1 MSTDALLLRNLPNF
15 SLEATRRVV
24 ATRYGLEGIYG
35 QLASERDLSWRI
47 ERTDG
52 RDVVVKISNVS
63 EPEGVVDMQVKA
75 LNHIFERDPDLPVP
89 RVVPSLAGAAYEWI
103 EDERG
108 SRHMVRVLTF
118 LPGKVM
124 EQVEEAFSAGTRFN
138 IGAMVG
144 RLAYALRDFFHPY
157 ADSNVHLW
165 DISRALALRAQIEKI
180 SDAKL
185 RHLCEE
191 IFDRAER
198 FTVPQ
203 LLKMRRQVVH
213 QDSHGGNILVDPRN
227 TTLPVG
233 IIDFGDMGYN
243 SIVADIVTASET
255 FSKND
260 DDPIAYLC
268 DVTSGFDSTYPLEEN
283 EIDLIFDAMLL
294 RLAMATVIVEAREAT
309 DESRIPHIENASHYP
324 RMMEL
329 LSRQGRVQ
337 AVGRLRQACRFPV
350 YGAMNN
356 DGDRLADDYD
366 ALRREREAHLGPI
379 WHFYNK
385 PLHITRAAG
394 AWMYAADG
402 TTYLDVYNNVPQI
415 GHCHPHVAKAIYRQ
429 ASALNTNTRY
439 MCDVAVEYAARL
451 TAALPDHLD
460 TCIFVNSGSEAND
473 LAMQIAMSLSRQG
486 GGLIIDQAYHGCTE
500 LTTALSN
507 ESWRHLPA
515 EEHPK
520 RIEALMAP
528 DMYRRPYASDL
539 QAAERYA
546 ADADRA
552 IATLSQRGH
561 RPAAFMVDTAL
572 CSSGVLRAPE
582 NYFNLVAEK
591 VRSAGG
597 FVIADEV
604 QAGCGRM
611 GTFWGFRANGLKD
624 ENIDFIT
631 MGKPVGNGHPLG
643 VVILSSELMKRF
655 LNGTYPLL
663 FSTFGGNTVACA
675 AGMAVLDVLEREDL
689 IKRAAVIGEYLRQEL
704 GRLAQQHPIIGDVRG
719 LGMMTG
725 VEMVTDRLTKE
736 PAVTQTE
743 RLIDDMLARNI
754 LIGKSTPNTLKLRP
768 PLIWSRDEVD
778 FFVSAFDDSLRRH
791 Q

>member
-15 SLEATRRVV
+15 SLQTIRRVI
-24 ATRYGLEGIYG
+24 ASRYGIEGTYK

-47 ERTDG
+47 ESTDG
-52 RDVVVKISNVS
+52 RDVVVKISNAN
-63 EPEGVVDMQVKA
+63 EPEGVADMQVKA
-75 LNHIFERDPDLPVP
+75 LAHITERDPALPVP
-89 RVVPSLAGAAYEWI
+89 RVVPSLAGAPYEWI
-103 EDERG
+103 EDEHG
-108 SRHMVRVLTF
+108 SRHMIRVLTF
-118 LPGKVM
+118 LSGEVM
-124 EQVEEAFSAGTRFN
+124 EQVEEAFSTGTRFN

-157 ADSNVHLW
+157 ACSNVHLW
-165 DISRALALRAQIEKI
+165 DISRALALRPQITKI
-180 SDAKL
+180 SDVRL
-185 RHLCEE
+185 RQLCEE

-198 FTVPQ
+198 FTLPQ
-203 LLKMRRQVVH
+203 LSKTRRQVVH
-213 QDSHGGNILVDPRN
+213 QDSHGGNILVDPN
-227 TTLPVG
+227 DYTSPVG
-233 IIDFGDMGYN
+233 IIDFGDIGYN
-243 SIVADIVTASET
+243 SIVADIVSASET
-255 FSKND
+255 FSKLD

-309 DESRIPHIENASHYP
+309 DEPAIRHIEDASHYP

-329 LSRQGRVQ
+329 LSRQGRGQ
-337 AVGRLRQACRFPV
+337 AVRRLRQACRFPV
-350 YGAMNN
+350 NGAMSK
-356 DGDRLADDYD
+356 DGEHVAHDYD
-366 ALRREREAHLGPI
+366 VLRHEREAHLGPI

-385 PLHITRAAG
+385 PLHIVRANG
-394 AWMYAADG
+394 AWMYAPDG
-402 TTYLDVYNNVPQI
+402 TAYLDVYNNVPQI

-451 TAALPDHLD
+451 TADLPDHLD

-473 LAMQIAMSLSRQG
+473 LAMQIAMSLSAHD

-515 EEHPK
+515 DQHPE
-520 RIEALMAP
+520 RIETLTAP
-528 DMYRRPYASDL
+528 DMYRGPFANDP
-539 QAAERYA
+539 QAAEKYA

-552 IATLSQRGH
+552 IATLRERGH
-561 RPAAFMVDTAL
+561 KPAAFMVDTAL

-624 ENIDFIT
+624 DYVDFIT

-643 VVILSSELMKRF
+643 VVILGAALMERF

-675 AGMAVLDVLEREDL
+675 AGMAVLDVIERENL
-689 IKRAAVIGEYLRQEL
+689 IDRSAAIGDYLRQEL
-704 GRLAQQHPIIGDVRG
+704 RRLAERHAIIGDVRG

-725 VEMVTDRLTKE
+725 VELVTDRLTKE
-736 PAVTQTE
+736 PAVTQ
-743 RLIDDMLARNI
+743 IDLLVEDMRARNI
-754 LIGKSTPNTLKLRP
+754 LIGKGTPNTLKLRP
-768 PLIWSRDEVD
+768 PLIWSRNEVD
-778 FFVSAFDDSLRRH
+778 IFISAFDGSLSM
-791 Q
+791 

>member
-15 SLEATRRVV
+15 SLETARRVV
-24 ATRYGLEGIYG
+24 ASRYGIEGVYK
-35 QLASERDLSWRI
+35 QLASERDLSWRVGG
-47 ERTDG
+47 TDG
-52 RDVVVKISNVS
+52 HDVVVKISNVS

-75 LNHIFERDPDLPVP
+75 LTHISERDPALPVP

-108 SRHMVRVLTF
+108 FRHMIRVLTF
-118 LPGKVM
+118 LSGEVM
-124 EQVEEAFSAGTRFN
+124 ERIEEAFSARTRFN
-138 IGAMVG
+138 IGTMLG
-144 RLAYALRDFFHPY
+144 RLAYALRDFIHPY
-157 ADSNVHLW
+157 AGNNVHLW
-165 DISRALALRAQIEKI
+165 DISRALALRPQIAKI
-180 SDAKL
+180 SDVSI
-185 RHLCEE
+185 RQLCDE

-198 FTVPQ
+198 FTLPQ
-203 LLKMRRQVVH
+203 LLKTRRQVVH
-213 QDSHGGNILVDPRN
+213 QDSHGGNILVDPGDS
-227 TTLPVG
+227 TSPVG
-233 IIDFGDMGYN
+233 IIDFGDMGFN
-243 SIVADIVTASET
+243 SVVADIVAASET
-255 FSKND
+255 FSKFD

-283 EIDLIFDAMLL
+283 EIDLIYDAMLL
-294 RLAMATVIVEAREAT
+294 RLAMATIIMEARAAT
-309 DESRIPHIENASHYP
+309 DESGIPHIEDASHYP

-329 LSRQGRVQ
+329 LSRQGRAQ
-337 AVGRLRQACRFPV
+337 AIRRLRQACRFPV
-350 YGAMNN
+350 YGAISN
-356 DGDRLADDYD
+356 DGEHPADDYD
-366 ALRREREAHLGPI
+366 ALRRGREAHLGPI
-379 WHFYNK
+379 WHFYRK
-385 PLHITRAAG
+385 PLHITRARG

-402 TTYLDVYNNVPQI
+402 TSYLDVYNNVPQI
-415 GHCHPHVAKAIYRQ
+415 GHCHPHVAKAIWRQ
-429 ASALNTNTRY
+429 AGALNTNTRY

-451 TAALPDHLD
+451 TADLPDHLD

-473 LAMQIAMSLSRQG
+473 LAMQIAMSLSRHD

-515 EEHPK
+515 DEHPK
-520 RIEALMAP
+520 RIETLTPP
-528 DMYRRPYASDL
+528 DMYRGPYANDPH
-539 QAAERYA
+539 AAEKYA

-552 IATLSQRGH
+552 IAALRERGH

-572 CSSGVLRAPE
+572 CSSGVLQAPD

-591 VRSAGG
+591 VHSAGG

-624 ENIDFIT
+624 ENVDFIT

-643 VVILSSELMKRF
+643 VVILGSALMKRF

-675 AGMAVLDVLEREDL
+675 AGMAVLDVIEREDL
-689 IKRAAVIGEYLRQEL
+689 VNRSAVIGNYLREEL
-704 GRLAQQHPIIGDVRG
+704 RRLTERHQVIGDVRG
-719 LGMMTG
+719 RGMMTG
-725 VEMVTDRLTKE
+725 VELVTDRLTKE
-736 PAVTQTE
+736 PAIQQTD
-743 RLIDDMLARNI
+743 RLVEDMLARNI

-768 PLIWSRDEVD
+768 PLIWSRNEVD
-778 FFVSAFDDSLRRH
+778 MFISAFDGSLST
-791 Q
+791 